1 MPGVNLASE
10 KERTNYLD
18 GTVTK
23 IRSLNPLTFVD
34 VSSFCRLMS
43 PDNLLVRVHS
53 RNSGRERVPSAFSP
67 PSLQLTTAS
76 VFDSRRA
83 RPFVEDLRC
92 RKVGQLGVLETEK
105 PFADRGRS
113 IADRS
118 KRVAQ
123 PSQEASEEGGGFE
136 N

>member
-1 MPGVNLASE
+1 
-10 KERTNYLD
+10 
-18 GTVTK
+18 
-23 IRSLNPLTFVD
+23 
-34 VSSFCRLMS
+34 MS

-53 RNSGRERVPSAFSP
+53 RNSGRERVPSAFFP

-105 PFADRGRS
+105 PFRRRRQVHRRQ
-113 IADRS
+113 I
-118 KRVAQ
+118 
-123 PSQEASEEGGGFE
+123 EASGTAKPGGI
-136 N
+136 